1 MDFSKFTEKSQ
12 AALTEAQAIA
22 TRNHHQAVDVEH
34 VALALL
40 EQEGGITPRLFE
52 KAGVSPDLLRARVQE
67 ALEHIPRVSGATPT
81 AHGPYVPHRPTNLLT
96 PPHDDP

>member
-67 ALEHIPRVSGATPT
+67 ALEHIPRVSGDPNRPGPLRHSTPQQ
-81 AHGPYVPHRPTNLLT
+81 APRRCSRRS
-96 PPHDDP
+96 